1 MSGGG
6 LFRLQG
12 IVAEDV
18 KKADRMRKVQ
28 EDILK
33 LKKTAG
39 KQEDWFYDV
48 VYKSSCM

>member
-6 LFRLQG
+6 LFRLQE

-18 KKADRMRKVQ
+18 KKANSMRKVQ

-33 LKKTAG
+33 LKKKT
-39 KQEDWFYDV
+39 KQMENN
-48 VYKSSCM
+48 KTGLMK